1 MRRFLSQS
9 APSRDKNY
17 KGGIKDYAK
26 KMGEIGK
33 FSKQLKLVGYVALAS
48 DLVSAGATIVEA
60 KPEDRARTTVV
71 ETTKV
76 AVGFGFGIVASYL
89 IIGVA
94 TGGAGLVVLG
104 VVAASSVMAG
114 KATSDTAGW
123 IVGETYDAIS
133 EYQSK

>member
-48 DLVSAGATIVEA
+48 DVVSAGTTIVEA

-76 AVGFGFGIVASYL
+76 AVGLGFGIVMSYL

-123 IVGETYDAIS
+123 VVGEVYDAIS

>member
-48 DLVSAGATIVEA
+48 DVVSAGATVVEA

-71 ETTKV
+71 ETTKL
-76 AVGFGFGIVASYL
+76 GTGILTGAFTSAL
-89 IIGVA
+89 IIGLA
-94 TGGAGLVVLG
+94 TGGTGLVVIG
-104 VVAASSVMAG
+104 VVAISATVAG
-114 KATSDTAGW
+114 KATGDIMGW
-123 IVGETYDAIS
+123 IAGETYDAIN

>member
-17 KGGIKDYAK
+17 KGGIKDYAI

-33 FSKQLKLVGYVALAS
+33 FSKQLKLFGYVALAS
-48 DLVSAGATIVEA
+48 DVVSAGATVVEA

-76 AVGFGFGIVASYL
+76 AVGLSFGIVTSYL

-123 IVGETYDAIS
+123 VVGEVYDAIS